1 MKKLWVCSVVFGG
14 LLAGIGL
21 AYARIVPGVDEPF
34 DPSAYYSSTAVSYAD
49 SPSTFFYRDLA
60 SGGNL
65 VYDPERHRNSIVSCM
80 KYDEILK
87 TVQDFFRKK
96 QEDKTPFGNDGIR
109 SGLAEAQQQ
118 TKSLNLSKSI
128 ADRAENAFPNEKLT
142 DEEFSKRSQSEQITF
157 LNNVYR
163 ESAANFQK
171 SVENSANRQKL
182 WDEALQRSA
191 NAQGSMQAEQAKAD
205 MDALL
210 QEEFAERNMLLDNI
224 AAMQS
229 VKERYEVTK
238 EIVNARN
245 VMDSRSQFGFS
256 DPYHPDAY
264 EKKHYE
270 KPEPIGLPDF

>member
-1 MKKLWVCSVVFGG
+1 MKKLWVGSVVFGG